1 MEGEVDLPQWWQEKI
16 INSKSMLVAAKH
28 YLDFEMKE
36 PSIDASLNGE
46 AMEEGKKR
54 DMNNDK
60 KIDSKDY
67 VLVRKAAIEKSKL
80 KK

>member
-1 MEGEVDLPQWWQEKI
+1 
-16 INSKSMLVAAKH
+16 MLVAAKH

-36 PSIDASLNGE
+36 PSIDASLNGA
-46 AMEEGKKR
+46 AMGEGKKR

-60 KIDSKDY
+60 KIDSEDY
-67 VLVRKAAIEKSKL
+67 LLTIDAAIKKSKL